1 MMRCPIIRMILFN
14 FVNTVLNAEQPE
26 PEIFSEKASGVV
38 QAFSVREALAENCL
52 LTSYNP
58 GTDREGN

>member
-1 MMRCPIIRMILFN
+1 MILFN

-38 QAFSVREALAENCL
+38 QSFSVREALAENCL